1 MNGRPPARA
10 RSLAAM
16 DARRIAFWMLVVS
29 GVALGH
35 LAGYA
40 VAHPKAASREAAL
53 GGHAYLPVTASVL
66 VPLGVAT
73 ALVWAIRT
81 ARAMGMAGE
90 IRCTHLALAQV
101 AVFSLQEVGERVVSG
116 AGAAA
121 ALGERGV
128 WFGLVAQVV
137 VAFLITRSV
146 DLVRRVACFVI
157 GGRRPIGDRPVPRS
171 PFVLRSVLVSTPAAV
186 AVGLRAPPGTGSTR

>member
-1 MNGRPPARA
+1 MRA
-10 RSLAAM
+10 RTLVKM
-16 DARRIAFWMLVVS
+16 NPRRIAFWMLAVA

-35 LAGYA
+35 IMGYA
-40 VAHPKAASREAAL
+40 VAHPGAAAREAAL
-53 GGHAYLPVTASVL
+53 GGHAYLPVTASVV

-81 ARAMGMAGE
+81 ARSMGMAGE
-90 IRCTHLALAQV
+90 IRFSHLALAQV
-101 AVFSLQEVGERVVSG
+101 AVFAVQEVGERMVSG

-128 WFGLVAQVV
+128 WFGIVAQVL

-146 DLVRRVACFVI
+146 DLVRRVARFVT
-157 GGRRPIGDRPVPRS
+157 GGRRLVLDRPLPAS
-171 PFVLRSVLVSTPAAV
+171 PLVLRAVLVSSPAAV
-186 AVGLRAPPGTGSTR
+186 AVGLRAPPRIGSLR